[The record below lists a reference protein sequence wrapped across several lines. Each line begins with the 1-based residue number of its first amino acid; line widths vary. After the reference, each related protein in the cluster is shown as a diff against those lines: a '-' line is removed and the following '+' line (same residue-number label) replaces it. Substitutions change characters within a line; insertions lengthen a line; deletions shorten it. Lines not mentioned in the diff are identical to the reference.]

1 VGGRTAD
8 QRVND
13 DEDSDNGMA
22 VALALGLHVVVG
34 GLFVRRM
41 VETDRATVPP
51 RH

>member
-1 VGGRTAD
+1 MTKIAIVA
-8 QRVND
+8 
-13 DEDSDNGMA
+13 A
-22 VALALGLHVVVG
+22 VVALGLHVVVG